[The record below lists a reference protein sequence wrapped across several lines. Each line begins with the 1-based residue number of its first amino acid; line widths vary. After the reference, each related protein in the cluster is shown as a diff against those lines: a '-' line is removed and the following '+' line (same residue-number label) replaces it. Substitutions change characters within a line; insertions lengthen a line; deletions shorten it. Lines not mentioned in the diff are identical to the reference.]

1 MKNKSSKKR
10 LVQRVPDQ
18 SEGSTTTVLSRRS
31 KPSRDR
37 EEAVAYANE
46 LTATSHYALKWSFEP
61 SVAQPPLPLQSFLAL
76 QPLALDLHPPWPLQS
91 FLPLQ
96 ECLSPSS
103 IAAFAIETF
112 PAAAFMTLAL
122 AVIPEWDAGVGAA
135 CNLAVVP
142 PKRPDTAAVIIIF
155 LIEFFIKLSFRKTDS
170 RAAELACPGRL
181 CYLVRIV
188 FNKVTAII

>member
-1 MKNKSSKKR
+1 MNLQKKTGPADAGP
-10 LVQRVPDQ
+10 VG
-18 SEGSTTTVLSRRS
+18 EIN
-31 KPSRDR
+31 
-37 EEAVAYANE
+37 Y
-46 LTATSHYALKWSFEP
+46 YALKWSFEP
-61 SVAQPPLPLQSFLAL
+61 SVAQPPLPLQSFLPL
-76 QPLALDLHPPWPLQS
+76 QPLALALQPPWPLQS

-142 PKRPDTAAVIIIF
+142 PKRPDTAAVIITF
-155 LIEFFIKLSFRKTDS
+155 LTEFFIKLNPFARRNHEPPAS
-170 RAAELACPGRL
+170 LPGWAL
-181 CYLVRIV
+181 LYGSVRV
-188 FNKVTAII
+188 Q